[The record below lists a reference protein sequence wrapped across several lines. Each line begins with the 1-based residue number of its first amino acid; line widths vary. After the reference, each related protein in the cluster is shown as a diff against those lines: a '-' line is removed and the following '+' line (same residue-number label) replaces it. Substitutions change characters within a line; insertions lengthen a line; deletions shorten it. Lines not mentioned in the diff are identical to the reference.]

1 MQWVSRVTA
10 GCQEWREGSEEKERG
25 GEGRG
30 GKSMRSYLGSFCTCW
45 LSLSCNAIL

>member
-25 GEGRG
+25 GKKHEIIFRFIL
-30 GKSMRSYLGSFCTCW
+30 YLLA

>member
-25 GEGRG
+25 GEGRE
-30 GKSMRSYLGSFCTCW
+30 KHEIIFRFILYLLALSF
-45 LSLSCNAIL
+45 L